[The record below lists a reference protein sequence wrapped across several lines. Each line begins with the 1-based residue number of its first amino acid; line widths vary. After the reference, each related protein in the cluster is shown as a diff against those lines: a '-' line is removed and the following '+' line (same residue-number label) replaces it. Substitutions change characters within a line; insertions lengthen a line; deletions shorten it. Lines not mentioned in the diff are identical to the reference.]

1 MRILYLAKDS
11 KYGQVVVK
19 GVEEYINTGSLSTYE
34 RLMDDFLLAC
44 QGCQVEPRWDRAHYW
59 LPVGQGK

>member
-1 MRILYLAKDS
+1 MEEPIEDFVLRLRDS

-34 RLMDDFLLAC
+34 RLMDDFCWALSGLP
-44 QGCQVEPRWDRAHYW
+44 GGT
-59 LPVGQGK
+59 PVG